1 MNIIFL
7 IGMLLSQLCMAA
19 IVKNERLQP
28 RMENDEKDGQL
39 ASLKRVIENMTPENF
54 KNWSENV
61 KGEGNDDD
69 GIFLFPSQLLTQEML
84 TQLKL
89 EYLKKDSSDFR
100 LGLTHKPIFVPKV
113 CENIFIFNTTNMPER
128 PFNAATS
135 VIQFVT
141 EIAPFNLPQYLNLD
155 NYFAIFPESYFK
167 KEAKKILE
175 NDYIARNSLHLSAS
189 KFPLLRRASKE
200 KKPLMLFIFNS
211 RSIDTFGSYQNPI
224 MNTKHYLTSQK
235 EFFSAF
241 FDLFA
246 YNWIEHRG
254 FENLIKSIFCTIDAK
269 NMNDSYCLKLLDNNE
284 IHLFPVFAEKASILS
299 FADSQKFEKWS
310 HPSQNR
316 LVPKE
321 VKKLPFIDNKPDKEN
336 EASNTSIN
344 HSSKNFTKPLFQ
356 FEITFPASSITF
368 LNFPVDTPRKKNYS
382 QIIFPKSQLK
392 RNLIFSNDSN
402 CDKITW
408 YNIFHHS
415 IFGKPRF
422 CID

>member
-1 MNIIFL
+1 MNIFVL
-7 IGMLLSQLCMAA
+7 IGVLFSQLYIAA
-19 IVKNERLQP
+19 VVKNERLQP
-28 RMENDEKDGQL
+28 RIDYDQKDEQL
-39 ASLKRVIENMTPENF
+39 LSLERAIKNMTPKSYSNGAE
-54 KNWSENV
+54 KLRE
-61 KGEGNDDD
+61 EGDEE
-69 GIFLFPSQLLTQEML
+69 IFLFPSRLLTQEML
-84 TQLKL
+84 TQLNL
-89 EYLKKDSSDFR
+89 EYLKKDSSNFR

-113 CENIFIFNTTNMPER
+113 CENIFIFNTTSMPER
-128 PFNAATS
+128 PHNAATS
-135 VIQFVT
+135 VIRFVT

-167 KEAKKILE
+167 KEVKKILK
-175 NDYIARNSLHLSAS
+175 NDYIARNSLHLNAS
-189 KFPLLRRASKE
+189 NFPLLRRVSKE
-200 KKPLMLFIFNS
+200 KKPLMFFIFNG

-246 YNWIEHRG
+246 YNWIENRG
-254 FENLIKSIFCTIDAK
+254 FDNLIKSTFCTIDTR
-269 NMNDSYCLKLLDNNE
+269 NMNDSYCLKLRDNNE
-284 IHLFPVFAEKASILS
+284 IHLFPAFTENTSTLS
-299 FADSQKFEKWS
+299 FDDPQEFGKWS
-310 HPSQNR
+310 QHSQNR
-316 LVPKE
+316 LVPKQMKE
-321 VKKLPFIDNKPDKEN
+321 LPFIDSKLDKKN
-336 EASNTSIN
+336 QASNSPTS
-344 HSSKNFTKPLFQ
+344 HLSKDVTIPLFQ
-356 FEITFPASSITF
+356 FEITIPASSITF
-368 LNFPVDTPRKKNYS
+368 LNYSADTPRKKNYS